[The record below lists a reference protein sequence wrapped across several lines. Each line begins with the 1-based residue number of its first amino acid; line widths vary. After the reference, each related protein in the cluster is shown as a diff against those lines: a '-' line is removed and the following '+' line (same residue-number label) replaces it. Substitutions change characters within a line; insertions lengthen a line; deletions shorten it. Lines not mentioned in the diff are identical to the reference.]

1 MIRLVLIGVLLLLW
15 AVPVQAAEV
24 LQVRSSSLLQVGDH
38 NRTYTVALACSAVD
52 ASQEA
57 EATAWLRQELPR
69 RRKVNLRPVG
79 SSDGQLHRPLFWG
92 VHFTGVAGNVG
103 RSVFLAAIILSHL
116 NSGGI
121 WHCCVHPA
129 AKNLPS
135 PAFILLTHSD
145 RAALAVLPVSM
156 TVTTH

>member
-69 RRKVNLRPVG
+69 RRKVNLRPEI
-79 SSDGQLHRPLFWG
+79 
-92 VHFTGVAGNVG
+92 G
-103 RSVFLAAIILSHL
+103 RAHV
-116 NSGGI
+116 
-121 WHCCVHPA
+121 
-129 AKNLPS
+129 
-135 PAFILLTHSD
+135 
-145 RAALAVLPVSM
+145 
-156 TVTTH
+156 